1 MRSAT
6 IIFPTGRG
14 RGRSRAGSARSAC
27 GYNKSR
33 VSVSLPSPLD
43 HLGSRR
49 FSFYPPIRGVRHNQW
64 SFRRAAANE
73 ILVVNT
79 KTLEELSI
87 PRHFIG
93 EISTVGEPVVIVG
106 LVKELELKAEMVVP
120 HIRRVIEMPRAVND
134 SPRPALRRA
143 QPAEIVGIRVE
154 PDQSSGWRS
163 RWLLGSI
170 AAALLACVAVLS
182 LSPRVE
188 PPFTARDNYDS
199 IVARLG
205 PPSHDQTQTTN
216 GKQYR
221 HLAYP
226 RRGFTVLLVDGHY
239 AGAVDSAGRVIHAV
253 RR

>member
-1 MRSAT
+1 
-6 IIFPTGRG
+6 
-14 RGRSRAGSARSAC
+14 
-27 GYNKSR
+27 
-33 VSVSLPSPLD
+33 VSVPLPSPLD
-43 HLGSRR
+43 QLGSRR
-49 FSFYPPIRGVRHNQW
+49 FSFYPPLRGVQHNQW
-64 SFRRAAANE
+64 SFRRATANE

-79 KTLEELSI
+79 RTLEELSI
-87 PRHFIG
+87 PRCFVV

-106 LVKELELKAEMVVP
+106 LLKELEVKAGIVVP

-134 SPRPALRRA
+134 LPRPSLRRE

-163 RWLLGSI
+163 RWLLGSV

-188 PPFTARDNYDS
+188 PPLTSHDNYDS

-221 HLAYP
+221 RLAYP
-226 RRGFTVLLVDGHY
+226 RRGFTVLLIDGHY